1 LQKEQRAMAE
11 IYDPPD
17 PNDPNRRDPRA
28 AGAAPGTNPSVES
41 TRRDD
46 QLDAEL
52 RQKAAGPGAAVGA
65 GLGCLGMTLLPWM
78 AVIGGIVAAVVIGVA
93 YKGCH
98 S

>member
-1 LQKEQRAMAE
+1 MAE
-11 IYDPPD
+11 IYPRPD

-28 AGAAPGTNPSVES
+28 AAGAASESNPSVES

-52 RQKAAGPGAAVGA
+52 RQKAAGPGAVVGA
-65 GLGCLGMTLLPWM
+65 GLGCLGMTLLPWV
-78 AVIGGIVAAVVIGVA
+78 AVIGGIVAAVVIGA
-93 YKGCH
+93 MYKGCH